1 MNSLKHYRQ
10 LRSEGMNF
18 NSKLFRQLTRADLDN
33 IGRLLG
39 ILRKGALKFD
49 EEGTGGTDINHFS
62 DFAIFDYYNAK
73 GLNVVQ
79 RYWRQYQG
87 QLSKEEDRLIQAY
100 LNTRSSLFSVLEIDH
115 QKSTIKLQ
123 DLFDDNYKVEIT
135 DISMSQ
141 FPLLNDCL
149 IFTRVLTLESFN
161 ITSGVSFVFR
171 KDKEEILR
179 KKYKSMIKQTVAYTP
194 QAKNFIVF
202 LKLSHKFGLPL
213 KYA

>member
-1 MNSLKHYRQ
+1 
-10 LRSEGMNF
+10 
-18 NSKLFRQLTRADLDN
+18 
-33 IGRLLG
+33 
-39 ILRKGALKFD
+39 
-49 EEGTGGTDINHFS
+49 
-62 DFAIFDYYNAK
+62 
-73 GLNVVQ
+73 
-79 RYWRQYQG
+79 
-87 QLSKEEDRLIQAY
+87 
-100 LNTRSSLFSVLEIDH
+100 
-115 QKSTIKLQ
+115 
-123 DLFDDNYKVEIT
+123 
-135 DISMSQ
+135 MSQ
-141 FPLLNDCL
+141 SPLLNDCL

>member
-1 MNSLKHYRQ
+1 MDSLKYYRQ
-10 LRSEGMNF
+10 LRTEGMEF
-18 NSKLFRQLTRADLDN
+18 NSKLFGQLTRTDLDN

-39 ILRKGALKFD
+39 ILRKGILRFD

-62 DFAIFDYYNAK
+62 NFAIFDYCNAK
-73 GLNVVQ
+73 GLNVIQ
-79 RYWRQYQG
+79 RYWQQYQG
-87 QLSKEEDRLIQAY
+87 QLSREEDRLIQAY
-100 LNTRSSLFSVLEIDH
+100 LNTRSSLFSVIEIDL

-123 DLFDDNYKVEIT
+123 DLFDDNYQVEIT

-202 LKLSHKFGLPL
+202 LKLSHKFGVPL